1 MTLALANWTNGGYY
15 QAQNTSAPQPT
26 LGSLSTE
33 REDEGQHEQSVF
45 PSDEKRQHDAKCDGW
60 LHGPL
65 CPKAFNVLSTT
76 PITAAK
82 LQEAWRKSVVPEDAD
97 VVTEKDPDFYSL
109 VYKVSLFPRKST
121 ALVVMR
127 HPFMTYTGAAADT
140 LCEDAP
146 ACLAQWSA
154 TWAYTLTN
162 LRGHPFAVVRSE
174 GLSDE
179 TRLAQLI
186 SLATG
191 LVPGYATIRPKRV
204 IKTGER
210 PIDRKSVV

>member
-1 MTLALANWTNGGYY
+1 MLGAPFHVAAVAMAPSVALQPWEAGEGRPLTGAGAGGAAAGPRSLTWDPKWIFVGGFQHSGTALVTLALANWTNGGYY

-97 VVTEKDPDFYSL
+97 VVAEK
-109 VYKVSLFPRKST
+109 VHR
-121 ALVVMR
+121 
-127 HPFMTYTGAAADT
+127 
-140 LCEDAP
+140 
-146 ACLAQWSA
+146 
-154 TWAYTLTN
+154 
-162 LRGHPFAVVRSE
+162 
-174 GLSDE
+174 
-179 TRLAQLI
+179 
-186 SLATG
+186 
-191 LVPGYATIRPKRV
+191 
-204 IKTGER
+204 
-210 PIDRKSVV
+210 